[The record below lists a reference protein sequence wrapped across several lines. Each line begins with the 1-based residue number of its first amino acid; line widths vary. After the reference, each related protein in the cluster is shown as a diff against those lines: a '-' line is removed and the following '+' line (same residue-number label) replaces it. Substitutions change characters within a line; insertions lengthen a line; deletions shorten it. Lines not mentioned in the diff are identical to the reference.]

1 MSITFTQLAAD
12 NFNRANENPL
22 ANGQWTTVA
31 LLATPLQIVNN
42 VCESTTTGTGAS
54 QYTGISWP
62 NDQWAEIKITA
73 LAAFSVIS
81 LIIRCDSGLNNFI
94 ELDLQS
100 ASFGGVQLTNNVSG
114 VQTVLGTFPAASVGE
129 VYRVAALGKTWY
141 LFKNGVQIGTG
152 SIGSVPST
160 GFVLLTVHPSATQ
173 SDTTADNF
181 AGGSVSQ
188 SLPYSVP
195 DCRVAPAGPN
205 ASRTVQGTVIYDVQT
220 SSNHAIPPT
229 DSRAAGALVDSR
241 VSPNI
246 PQNSRTPGTFGPG
259 E

>member
-1 MSITFTQLAAD
+1 MSLVFVQLAAD

-22 ANGQWTTVA
+22 ANGQWTTA
-31 LLATPLQIVNN
+31 FGSPLQIVSNA
-42 VCESTTTGTGAS
+42 CESVGSFGAS
-54 QYTGISWP
+54 QYTGIVWP

-73 LAAFSVIS
+73 LAAGSSIS
-81 LIIRCDSGLNNFI
+81 LIIRVDAGISNYL
-94 ELDLQS
+94 ELDLQG
-100 ASFGGVQLTNNVSG
+100 ASLSNAVKITKTVAGVQSPLA
-114 VQTVLGTFPAASVGE
+114 TFPAPSVGE
-129 VYRVAALGKTWY
+129 LYRIAALGTNWY
-141 LFKNGVQIGTG
+141 LFKNGTQIGTG
-152 SIGSVPST
+152 SIGAVPSA
-160 GFVLLTVHPSATQ
+160 GSVYLTISDTAVP

-205 ASRTVQGTVIYDVQT
+205 ASRTVQGTAIYDVQT
-220 SSNHAIPPT
+220 SSNHAIPST

-241 VSPNI
+241 ISPNI